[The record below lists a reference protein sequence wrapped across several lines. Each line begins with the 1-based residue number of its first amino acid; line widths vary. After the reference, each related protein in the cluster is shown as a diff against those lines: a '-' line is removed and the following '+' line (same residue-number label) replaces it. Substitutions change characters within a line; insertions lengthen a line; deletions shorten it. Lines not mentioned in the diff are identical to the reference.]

1 MSSHLERRDFLK
13 VLGIGGAAATL
24 AGCGNTSIDSG
35 VETVMSYVKPEDF
48 VVPGNSVFYASTC
61 TLCPSHC
68 GIKGRVREGRI
79 LKLEG
84 NPLSHT
90 SGGKICALGQAAVQV
105 QYNPD
110 RLNTPMVREGGSLVP
125 ATWDKAMGVLR
136 QQLGPQSG
144 LKGDQVAF
152 LTNETSGHQRVLME
166 SFLESFGSKNWV
178 VYDALSTETGRR
190 ARAAVLGSAQPQ
202 LHIDRA
208 RMILSFGHDFLG
220 AGPSPVALAAQYG
233 KFRKA
238 PRGTLVVV
246 EPRMTLTG
254 ANADRWYAIRP
265 GTEGIFALGLA
276 RELTRHGDYAG
287 HLPKPLLDALSAY
300 DKETVSNLT
309 GVHAEAIPHLASM
322 LWEKS
327 PSLVLSGPSAEG
339 HEEGEQNARAILLLN
354 IILGNVGKTLE
365 GPAAS
370 PFPQM
375 EARNGTYKA
384 LNQLNGQMA
393 AGHVKALLIHGS
405 NPMFTAPAFL
415 KMDKSLAAVPFKVAF
430 TTQLDETSRLCDVVL
445 PIHSPLEDF
454 GSWVPSYQSGGVQV
468 GIQQPFMEPLS
479 ADTRPFGDLL
489 LDLLK
494 TRDGAHWNRF
504 PDYYTYLRSAMVS
517 AKPVFKSHSS
527 DDDFWEDT
535 LRAGVLSVSA
545 GATALKPQVAAV
557 NVTKPQPRATEVRF
571 PFFLVPSARHDMQ
584 DGRYANLPWL
594 QESPDSL
601 TTVVWDSWVEI
612 HPTTA
617 HEMQIRE
624 GDILEI
630 QSATGTLKAK
640 AYLYPGIQKDT
651 LSVPIGQGH
660 TDYGRYANGIG
671 SNPFKLFDPH
681 FDRDTGEWALYATRV
696 ALKKTGEH
704 ARMVKDEGA
713 TNVQQGRKLV
723 ATVAADQM
731 ELGKEVTHVTR

>member
-1 MSSHLERRDFLK
+1 MSSQLERRDFLK

-61 TLCPSHC
+61 TLCPAHC
-68 GIKGRVREGRI
+68 GVKGRVREGRI

-84 NPLSHT
+84 NPASNV
-90 SGGKICALGQAAVQV
+90 SGGKICALGQSSVQI

-110 RLNTPMVREGGSLVP
+110 RLTTPMVREGGSLVP
-125 ATWDKAMGVLR
+125 ASWDKAMGLVR

-152 LTNETSGHQRVLME
+152 LTSETSGHQRVLME

-178 VYDALSTETGRR
+178 VYDALSSETGRR
-190 ARAAVLGSAQPQ
+190 ARTAVLGSAQPQ
-202 LHIDRA
+202 MHLDRA

-220 AGPSPVALAAQYG
+220 GRPSPVALAGQYA

-238 PRGTLVVV
+238 PRGTLVVI

-276 RELTRHGDYAG
+276 RELTRHGEYAG
-287 HLPKPLLDALSAY
+287 HLPKPLMDALNAY

-339 HEEGEQNARAILLLN
+339 HENGEEIARAILLLN

-365 GPAAS
+365 GAPAS

-375 EARNGTYKA
+375 EARSGTYAA
-384 LNQLNGQMA
+384 LSRLNTQMA
-393 AGHVKALLIHGS
+393 AGQCKALLIHGS
-405 NPMFTAPAFL
+405 NPVFTAPAFL
-415 KMDKSLAAVPFKVAF
+415 KLDKSLAAVPFKVAF
-430 TTQLDETSRLCDVVL
+430 TTQLDETSHLCDVVL
-445 PIHSPLEDF
+445 PINAPVEDF
-454 GSWVPSYQSGGVQV
+454 GSWIPSYQSGGVQV
-468 GIQQPFMEPLS
+468 GIQQPLMEALHPQ
-479 ADTRPFGDLL
+479 TRPVGDVL
-489 LDLLK
+489 LDLMK
-494 TRDGAHWNRF
+494 TRDGAHWSRF
-504 PDYYTYLRSAMVS
+504 PDYYSYLRAAMVS
-517 AKPVFKSHSS
+517 AKPVFKSKSS

-535 LRAGVLSVSA
+535 LRAGVLTVTA
-545 GATALKPQVAAV
+545 PAQALKPQVAAV
-557 NVTKPQPRATEVRF
+557 TVAKPQSRPTEVRF
-571 PFFLVPSARHDMQ
+571 PFFLVPSTRHDMQ
-584 DGRYANLPWL
+584 DGRHANLPWL

-612 HPTTA
+612 HPSTA
-617 HEMQIRE
+617 HDMQIRE

-630 QSATGTLKAK
+630 QSATGTIKAK
-640 AYLYPGIQKDT
+640 AYLFPGIQKDT

-660 TDYGRYANGIG
+660 TDYGRYATGIG
-671 SNPFKLFDPH
+671 ANPFKLFDPH
-681 FDRDTGEWALYATRV
+681 FDRESGELALYATRV
-696 ALKKTGEH
+696 AIKKTGDHE
-704 ARMVKDEGA
+704 RMVKDEGA
-713 TNVQQGRKLV
+713 TSVQQGRKLV